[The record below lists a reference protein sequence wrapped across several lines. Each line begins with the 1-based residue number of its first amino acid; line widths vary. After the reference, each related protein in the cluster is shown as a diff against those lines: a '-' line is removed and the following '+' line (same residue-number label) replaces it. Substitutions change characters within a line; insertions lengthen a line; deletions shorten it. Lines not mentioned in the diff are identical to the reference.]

1 MLSTNGAL
9 KIITLN
15 APVPWSHLLVM
26 DVAFQNCQE
35 NNGNLLE
42 LDINPQ
48 SVLRRRNTEG
58 TEMKRVPASEWVACS
73 RN

>member
-9 KIITLN
+9 KMITLN
-15 APVPWSHLLVM
+15 APVPWSCLLVM

-42 LDINPQ
+42 LDINPW
-48 SVLRRRNTEG
+48 SVLRRRNTQG
-58 TEMKRVPASEWVACS
+58 TEMKRGCLPVNE
-73 RN
+73 

>member
-15 APVPWSHLLVM
+15 APVPWSSLLVM

-35 NNGNLLE
+35 INGNLLE
-42 LDINPQ
+42 LEINPW
-48 SVLRRRNTEG
+48 SVLRRNTEG
-58 TEMKRVPASEWVACS
+58 TEMKRVPASDGVACS
-73 RN
+73 GN